1 MAFIVMM
8 LNVQNR
14 PFADLKVIFLYVTKT
29 RQIPRTVEKIR
40 KLMVVLSSTKFL
52 LGASE
57 PHAAV

>member
-1 MAFIVMM
+1 MM

-14 PFADLKVIFLYVTKT
+14 PFADLKVIFLYVTNT
-29 RQIPRTVEKIR
+29 RQIPMTVEKIR

>member
-1 MAFIVMM
+1 MM